1 MRVLARAFCRLKTT
15 LPWVPAD
22 TKLSKLDT
30 LRLAA
35 SYIAHLRAIL
45 TDEPAPPSA
54 RHPLNLS
61 RALRKQRWRRLD
73 ETHLGKMAA
82 GQPPRRAAAPKI
94 NSAIKSGGG
103 ARIAR
108 SWRPRPLFTRP
119 GYCGRPRRAA
129 HPARAPG
136 VACRCPVSPQGT
148 WPFSFQQQT
157 APAPA
162 APAPAQPQPA
172 PALPPPA
179 GGGAELQ
186 CSAAAGWPPAACR
199 PHLPPSPSS
208 SCSAD
213 GDGDGDLDEDDCP
226 LFHRQHQLHCFIH
239 EDLQMP
245 PTGKYRLGAE
255 KAIVVAVQLAHREQ
269 SSGPERLAADVPSAV
284 CRRVLGLRRAE
295 IGCDDE

>member
-54 RHPLNLS
+54 QHPLNL
-61 RALRKQRWRRLD
+61 
-73 ETHLGKMAA
+73 
-82 GQPPRRAAAPKI
+82 
-94 NSAIKSGGG
+94 
-103 ARIAR
+103 
-108 SWRPRPLFTRP
+108 
-119 GYCGRPRRAA
+119 
-129 HPARAPG
+129 
-136 VACRCPVSPQGT
+136 T

-157 APAPA
+157 ASAPA

-186 CSAAAGWPPAACR
+186 CAAAAGWPPAACR

-213 GDGDGDLDEDDCP
+213 GDGDGDADLDEDDCP

-245 PTGKYRLGAE
+245 PTGKDRLWAD
-255 KAIVVAVQLAHREQ
+255 KDIVVGVQLAHREQ
-269 SSGPERLAADVPSAV
+269 SSGPERLPADVPSPV
-284 CRRVLGLRRAE
+284 C
-295 IGCDDE
+295 

>member
-1 MRVLARAFCRLKTT
+1 MPRRRRAAGGGGGRGADIGAGAGAAAAAAAAALADDEPGCCARPEQRHAANARERARMRVLARAFCRLKTT

-54 RHPLNLS
+54 QHPLNL
-61 RALRKQRWRRLD
+61 
-73 ETHLGKMAA
+73 
-82 GQPPRRAAAPKI
+82 
-94 NSAIKSGGG
+94 
-103 ARIAR
+103 
-108 SWRPRPLFTRP
+108 
-119 GYCGRPRRAA
+119 
-129 HPARAPG
+129 
-136 VACRCPVSPQGT
+136 T

-157 APAPA
+157 ASAPA
-162 APAPAQPQPA
+162 APAPAPAQPHPA

-186 CSAAAGWPPAACR
+186 CAVAPGWPPATCR

-213 GDGDGDLDEDDCP
+213 GDGDADADLDEDDCP
-226 LFHRQHQLHCFIH
+226 LFHRQHQLQHH
-239 EDLQMP
+239 HHHHLQQQQQQPHHHHHHHHHQQNHPQLQSHVAHLPYSDAMMH
-245 PTGKYRLGAE
+245 LG
-255 KAIVVAVQLAHREQ
+255 
-269 SSGPERLAADVPSAV
+269 
-284 CRRVLGLRRAE
+284 
-295 IGCDDE
+295 